1 MVEILT
7 NIFLIDND
15 IYDYDNMLNKTL
27 AFLDVETT
35 GTNVSKHEIIEIG
48 VVIAK
53 PQEDGTHTIVSE
65 HEWKVKP
72 ERIEDAEPAALRVN
86 GYDPAQWM
94 FAHTLEQ
101 AMQELAKVAD
111 GAVMVA
117 HNVGFDNSFIAKAF
131 GDTGVKNTMFYSC
144 LDTISLAVAKL
155 QKNPRVQRYTLR
167 SLCELFNIN
176 NERAHTAL
184 ADARAT
190 FEVYQ
195 CLMHPD
201 KFLKR

>member
-1 MVEILT
+1 
-7 NIFLIDND
+7 
-15 IYDYDNMLNKTL
+15 MLNKNL
-27 AFLDVETT
+27 AFIDIETT

-48 VVIAK
+48 LVIAK
-53 PQEDGTHTIVSE
+53 PDDKGIYHVKGEY
-65 HEWKVKP
+65 EWKVKP

-101 AMQELAKVAD
+101 AMKELAQKAD

-117 HNVGFDNSFIAKAF
+117 HNVGFDYSFIAKAF
-131 GDTGVKNTMFYSC
+131 GDTGVENTMFYAN

-155 QKNPRVQRYTLR
+155 QYVPEVKRYTLR
-167 SLCELFNIN
+167 SLCELFNIT

-190 FEVYQ
+190 FEVYDR
-195 CLMHPD
+195 LMRPR
-201 KFLKR
+201 KQL

>member
-1 MVEILT
+1 
-7 NIFLIDND
+7 
-15 IYDYDNMLNKTL
+15 MLNKTL
-27 AFLDVETT
+27 AFIDIETT

-48 VVIAK
+48 LVIAK
-53 PQEDGTHTIVSE
+53 PQEDGSYTIAKE
-65 HEWKVKP
+65 CEWKVQP

-101 AMQELAKVAD
+101 AMQALAKEAD

-131 GDTGVKNTMFYSC
+131 GDTGVENTMFYAC

-155 QKNPRVQRYTLR
+155 QHNPRVKRYTLR
-167 SLCELFNIN
+167 SLCELFNIT

-195 CLMHPD
+195 RLMNP
-201 KFLKR
+201 KKYFKN

>member
-1 MVEILT
+1 
-7 NIFLIDND
+7 
-15 IYDYDNMLNKTL
+15 MLNKKL
-27 AFLDVETT
+27 AFIDIETT
-35 GTNVSKHEIIEIG
+35 GTNVAKHEITEIG
-48 VVIAK
+48 LVLAH
-53 PQEDGTHTIVSE
+53 PQEDGDYVMGKE
-65 HEWKVKP
+65 FEWKVKP
-72 ERIEDAEPAALRVN
+72 ERIEDADPAALRVN

-101 AMQELAKVAD
+101 AMRELAKEAD

-131 GDTGVKNTMFYSC
+131 GDTGVENTMFYAC

-155 QKNPRVQRYTLR
+155 QHNPRVKRYTLR
-167 SLCELFNIN
+167 SLCELFNIT
-176 NERAHTAL
+176 NECAHTAL

-195 CLMHPD
+195 CLMKPD
-201 KFLKR
+201 KYLKR